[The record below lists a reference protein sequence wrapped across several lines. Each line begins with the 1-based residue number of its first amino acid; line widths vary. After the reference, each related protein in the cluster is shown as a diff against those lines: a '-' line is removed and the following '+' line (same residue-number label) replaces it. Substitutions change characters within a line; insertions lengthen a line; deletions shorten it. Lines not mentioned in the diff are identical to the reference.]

1 MEQADGLAASWA
13 DRRWVVP
20 LALYV
25 VLRGLDATVLKSLQ
39 IHGAN
44 NLVNGENPISFCN
57 VFFMAELVVGLAALL
72 PGRATLGRALAQLRP
87 ADRRLLGLDAVLGLF
102 FAPIAY
108 YMALQSLSV
117 ISQTL
122 LFALVLPAS
131 ALLAWALL
139 RERLPPGFWISLT
152 LITAGLLIA
161 QLGMAPLNARMDQ
174 LAGVGWALLGVAAY
188 SGAAVSG
195 RRIASRGWPLAVTV
209 GVPSIA
215 MAVVFGLLALVLFG
229 PQHFQLLQLW
239 WVVGV
244 ILIYA
249 LCLSLGSELSLRR
262 AYRHCDVATLSLW
275 GSLSIPVAAVSA
287 ALLLGEPIGWAGGG
301 GLLLLLTG
309 ASWSRWPR
317 PIRSGRS
324 AVFPPC
330 RSDPPS
336 PCP

>member
-1 MEQADGLAASWA
+1 M
-13 DRRWVVP
+13 VP

-25 VLRGLDATVLKSLQ
+25 LLRGLDATVLKGLQ
-39 IHGAN
+39 NHGAN
-44 NLVNGENPISFCN
+44 HLVNGENPISFCN
-57 VFFMAELVVGLAALL
+57 VFFVAELVVGLAALL
-72 PGRATLGRALAQLRP
+72 PGRTTLGRDLSRLRP
-87 ADRRLLGLDAVLGLF
+87 TDRRLLGLDAVLGLF
-102 FAPIAY
+102 IAPIAY

-131 ALLAWALL
+131 ALLAWTLL
-139 RERLPPGFWISLT
+139 RERLPNGFWVSLT
-152 LITAGLLIA
+152 LIVAGLLLA
-161 QLGMAPLNARMDQ
+161 QLGMTPVSTSMDQ

-188 SGAAVSG
+188 SGSAVSG
-195 RRIASRGWPLAVTV
+195 RRIASRGLPLAVTV
-209 GVPSIA
+209 GVPSSA
-215 MAVVFGLLALVLFG
+215 MALVFGLLALVLFG

-249 LCLSLGSELSLRR
+249 LCLSLGSELSLRQ
-262 AYRHCDVATLSLW
+262 AYRHFDVATVSLW

-301 GLLLLLTG
+301 GLLLLMTG
-309 ASWSRWPR
+309 ASWSRWSS
-317 PIRSGRS
+317 PIRLGTSP
-324 AVFPPC
+324 VHPPC
-330 RSDPPS
+330 RSDPPA